1 MTPPGYKVPT
11 RTGRKNKYEVVW
23 RYLETVEEYETI
35 PILRMELVKRF
46 GGNATPS
53 HSELHRHL
61 QINREGNR

>member
-23 RYLETVEEYETI
+23 QYLETIEEYETI
-35 PILRMELVKRF
+35 ETLRALLVEKF

-53 HSELHRHL
+53 KSELFRHL
-61 QINREGNR
+61 QINREKQ